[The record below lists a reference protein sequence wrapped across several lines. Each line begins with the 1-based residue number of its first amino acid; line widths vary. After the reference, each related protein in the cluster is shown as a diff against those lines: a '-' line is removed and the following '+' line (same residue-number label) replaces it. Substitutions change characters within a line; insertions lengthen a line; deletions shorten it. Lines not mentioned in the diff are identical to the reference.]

1 MQFYFLS
8 GEKTLGYVRATA
20 NVLKEVRA
28 LRAKH
33 KEAFKY
39 DDIIAEAASLGEE
52 GIKSNK
58 EAISSLVKM
67 QTDAKRNNS
76 FDEYLID
83 FAKICT
89 DISSLNDEEKKEFKS
104 DEFWAEQDILLLQGF
119 IDSFRAKVR
128 A

>member
-1 MQFYFLS
+1 MKFYFLS
-8 GEKTLGYVRATA
+8 GEKELGYARATA

-28 LRAKH
+28 LRSKH

-39 DDIIAEAASLGEE
+39 DEIIAEAASLGEE

-89 DISSLNDEEKKEFKS
+89 DISSLNADEKKEFHS
-104 DEFWAEQDILLLQGF
+104 EAFWLEQDILSLQSF
-119 IDSFRAKVR
+119 VDSFRAKVR